1 MEDTKFMAKVV
12 YIIPGYQHTT
22 SLKSYREVARYF
34 KLRNYQVELLKI
46 NWARRAM
53 SDYVAEATEQ
63 VARHKKNDVIC
74 LFGFSFGA
82 FIALNLAEKIIPKYL
97 ILGSLS
103 PFFKEDLSY
112 LKKIWKEF
120 WGKRRIKDFENFSFN
135 KIVKKVKFNKT
146 YLLGGGDESP
156 ELKRRLKEAVKK
168 IKNSKLYYADQV
180 GHDLGHKNYLK
191 LVKAIVSTI

>member
-1 MEDTKFMAKVV
+1 MAKVV

-34 KLRNYQVELLKI
+34 KSRNYQVELVKI
-46 NWARRAM
+46 NWARRVM
-53 SDYVAEATEQ
+53 SDYVAEAKGQ
-63 VARHKKNDVIC
+63 VVRHKKGDAVC

-82 FIALNLAEKIIPKYL
+82 FIALNLAEQIIPKYL

-103 PFFKEDLSY
+103 PYFKEDLPY
-112 LKKIWKEF
+112 VKKTWKEF
-120 WGKRRIKDFENFSFN
+120 WGKRRIKDFSNFYFN
-135 KIVKKVKFNKT
+135 KLVKKVKCSKI
-146 YLLGGGDESP
+146 YLLGGGDEVP

-168 IKNSKLYYADQV
+168 IRNSELYYAEQV

-191 LVKAIVSTI
+191 LVKEIVSNI